1 VRLRLGRPTPLTV
14 DFADDEIPVTV
25 TGTVGFRIF
34 QGRTAALTDPNPV
47 ADLAA
52 TGTGPYA
59 VLWTPL
65 TLGLFT
71 GYWYFTGGY
80 RRLFFEVTEAPI
92 VSVKD
97 VRAFDPVL
105 ADPVK
110 FPTGLV
116 LAARDSVEEEFEQIT
131 NRSFTI
137 RSRDLKFT
145 TFGGSYNSALPDD
158 DVQRVAAFT
167 VNGSDGTSLITQ
179 LGPAWIDVTFQSG
192 FVDVD
197 TQEFAMLYAAE
208 YDCELVYEYGMSPP
222 PADVRRAALLRIR
235 DVLVSINSAIP
246 DRATTFQV
254 TEFGTY
260 SLATAGRNGFDTGLP
275 EVDAILSRYKSGNR
289 WAV

>member
-1 VRLRLGRPTPLTV
+1 VRLRLGRPTPLVV

-25 TGTVGFRIF
+25 TGVGLRIF
-34 QGRTAALTDPNPV
+34 PGRTAALTDPNPV
-47 ADLAA
+47 ADIPA
-52 TGTGPYA
+52 TGSGPYS

-80 RRLFFEVTEAPI
+80 RRIFFEVTEAPI

-97 VRAFDPVL
+97 VRAFDPAL
-105 ADPVK
+105 NDPVK
-110 FPTGLV
+110 FPTALV
-116 LAARDSVEEEFEQIT
+116 IAARDSVEEEFEQIT

-145 TFGGSYNSALPDD
+145 TFGGSYNAPLPDD
-158 DVQRVAAFT
+158 DVQRVTAFT
-167 VNGSDGTSLITQ
+167 VNGSDGSSLITQ